1 MTKNSVTKVEIKWS
15 QNEAIDCFAGV
26 YGRLVDASAAISV
39 ALGIKREPIA
49 GVYGRL
55 VKASAALS
63 IALGIKNEPIAYG
76 LCQLTAI
83 EVTFSDGFVF
93 EGRFDVARRLAE
105 NRPLFPIT
113 VAT

>member
-1 MTKNSVTKVEIKWS
+1 MEKNTVTKVEIKWS
-15 QNEAIDCFAGV
+15 QNEAIDCFTGV
-26 YGRLVDASAAISV
+26 YSRLADAAAAISV
-39 ALGIKREPIA
+39 ALGIKPEPID
-49 GVYGRL
+49 
-55 VKASAALS
+55 
-63 IALGIKNEPIAYG
+63 YG